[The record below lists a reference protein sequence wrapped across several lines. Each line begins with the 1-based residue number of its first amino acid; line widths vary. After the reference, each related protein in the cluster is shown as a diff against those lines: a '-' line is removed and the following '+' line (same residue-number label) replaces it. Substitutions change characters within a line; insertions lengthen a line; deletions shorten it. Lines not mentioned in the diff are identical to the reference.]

1 MPSKDEILDKL
12 RVVLVDEFKLRG
24 EQIVLTAH
32 LVEDLDLDSI
42 DAINMAIRLEEENG
56 LAMHEE
62 ELKALR
68 TVQDVVDVVHRKLE
82 ASAGAAS

>member
-1 MPSKDEILDKL
+1 MPSKDEILDTL

-24 EQIVLTAH
+24 EQIVPTAY

-42 DAINMAIRLEEENG
+42 DAINLAIRLEEENG
-56 LAMHEE
+56 LDMGEE
-62 ELKALR
+62 ELRALR